1 MQDITPNAPSVSP
14 LLRFN
19 QQLTDIQNRIQNSK
33 GSSGNTR
40 LQELKSTTQ
49 QFEALFVGYLMKVM
63 RSTVDE
69 ADPSATSFGKD
80 IYTEMFDSE
89 IATNISQT
97 QSLGIGDLLYHQ
109 LEQLETGRP
118 ENSTVPPLAKSPAQ
132 PEQQNIPDPAS
143 LTPGLSPG
151 SDDFDSSPGVV
162 PITSAFGIRK
172 DPIDGSTRFHS
183 GIDMAAPS
191 GTPFHSVDSGK
202 VVFAG
207 LLGTFG
213 NTVMIEHP
221 NGDRTLY
228 AHASSVLVQ
237 AGQEVAPDQVIG
249 TVGST
254 GRATGPHLHFELR
267 RNGENI
273 NPNEIL
279 SLRTP
284 FSAK

>member
-1 MQDITPNAPSVSP
+1 MDDITPNLPSVSP

-19 QQLTDIQNRIQNSK
+19 QQLSGIQERIENTRNST
-33 GSSGNTR
+33 GNTR
-40 LQELKSTTQ
+40 LQELKGATQ

-69 ADPSATSFGKD
+69 ADPEATSFGKD

-89 IATNISQT
+89 IASNISKT

-109 LEQLETGRP
+109 LEQLETG
-118 ENSTVPPLAKSPAQ
+118 SAVGSADVPPDSRNDSRNDESRAVIDRANSVASA
-132 PEQQNIPDPAS
+132 IPVS
-143 LTPGLSPG
+143 
-151 SDDFDSSPGVV
+151 
-162 PITSAFGIRK
+162 SAFGIRK
-172 DPIDGSTRFHS
+172 DPIDGSMKFHE
-183 GIDMAAPS
+183 GIDLAAPA
-191 GTPFHSVDSGK
+191 GTPFRSVDSGT

-213 NTVMIEHP
+213 NTVMVEHR

-228 AHASSVLVQ
+228 AHASSVLVR
-237 AGQEVAPDQVIG
+237 AGQEVGPDQVIG

-267 RNGENI
+267 RNGENV

-279 SLRTP
+279 ALRSP
-284 FSAK
+284 ISKNKS